1 MSSFTNI
8 VEQPNSNIEGN
19 EEVNN
24 IVIDDPI
31 LVPAEIEPSLLAA
44 GRITRNTCMQQPLA
58 TN

>member
-31 LVPAEIEPSLLAA
+31 MVPAEIEPSFLAA
-44 GRITRNTCMQQPLA
+44 GRIINY
-58 TN
+58 NI